1 MATKSLVSAA
11 ATLGIERRG
20 GQGREAPGIPGCHPL
35 SRPHV
40 PRLLPPPLAA
50 ASPQNPVLRAA
61 GTGGGDGGTHPRGSR
76 ERPARLGRKGV
87 ARRAAAPSGSPLPAL
102 RRERT
107 EGGRGGERRGGEG
120 TRHGRPGRSGAA
132 ARLCA
137 RLRLLRS
144 APPRRPPPPAPARS
158 ALPGPPR
165 TELCRDYFRRE
176 RSARTRTVTH
186 GRRRR
191 KWSSG
196 RAARRESV
204 VGCGCGAVPREGA
217 PGARPSPALPGPP
230 RPVEAPR
237 RPPVPARFHAP
248 TGREGRRPSP
258 GHASSRGR
266 RGAGPSGRA
275 RACSAPRRCP
285 RVRRCPDSSP
295 RRDGRHNLG
304 GRREDLRGKG
314 RTQRDCGPPWDLPPA
329 LAGPRGGRLAPTAGA
344 GRGGAT
350 SRSCAR
356 PRDRS
361 PPGPVCAETAS
372 IGCRARG
379 RDSAFSDP
387 LEGRATP
394 AELDRFRHQEPDG
407 RSPPLCARAS
417 PRNRILNQPIWN
429 HLVSTYEQ
437 ITNSTTYV
445 GSSFLFLLKHGTVIR
460 VLLPA
465 LRLTPA
471 TLLHP
476 GSSPL
481 AAAFHLYNRG
491 EKTCSFSNIL
501 RICPIIPL
509 RSTSTASQCL
519 PLGPDLIEIS
529 QGKRWT
535 ELSPGKSC
543 DGGDARS

>member
-1 MATKSLVSAA
+1 MGGLTREARGSAPHA
-11 ATLGIERRG
+11 RGEKEWPAERRRQERRRG
-20 GQGREAPGIPGCHPL
+20 DPSRSARPLRRGRAALRPPPPPALGPSPPPAAPRPSTLRTPGPAADRAL
-35 SRPHV
+35 SL
-40 PRLLPPPLAA
+40 LLPPREE
-50 ASPQNPVLRAA
+50 RAHA
-61 GTGGGDGGTHPRGSR
+61 HCH
-76 ERPARLGRKGV
+76 ARAPTAEVELG
-87 ARRAAAPSGSPLPAL
+87 
-102 RRERT
+102 
-107 EGGRGGERRGGEG
+107 
-120 TRHGRPGRSGAA
+120 
-132 ARLCA
+132 
-137 RLRLLRS
+137 
-144 APPRRPPPPAPARS
+144 PRRPPRKRGWLRVRSSPA
-158 ALPGPPR
+158 G
-165 TELCRDYFRRE
+165 
-176 RSARTRTVTH
+176 
-186 GRRRR
+186 
-191 KWSSG
+191 G
-196 RAARRESV
+196 RAGRE
-204 VGCGCGAVPREGA
+204 
-217 PGARPSPALPGPP
+217 ALPGPP
-230 RPVEAPR
+230 RPSPPCGGSSPTPGARPFPRTHWARGAEA
-237 RPPVPARFHAP
+237 RPL
-248 TGREGRRPSP
+248 PSP

-275 RACSAPRRCP
+275 RACSAP
-285 RVRRCPDSSP
+285 RRCPDSSP

-445 GSSFLFLLKHGTVIR
+445 GSSFLFLLKHGTVVRESITTISPKEMPSAK

-519 PLGPDLIEIS
+519 PLGPDDAVERKICSSYLPLCTRTSNKNLLLPTPRREQQPLQLQYAIRNI
-529 QGKRWT
+529 KM
-535 ELSPGKSC
+535 SPFSFKT
-543 DGGDARS
+543 

>member
-1 MATKSLVSAA
+1 MGGLTREARGSAPHA
-11 ATLGIERRG
+11 WGEKEWPAERRRQERRRG
-20 GQGREAPGIPGCHPL
+20 DPSRSARPLRRGRAALRPPPPPALGPSPPPAAPRPGTLRTPGPAADRAL
-35 SRPHV
+35 SL
-40 PRLLPPPLAA
+40 LLPPREE
-50 ASPQNPVLRAA
+50 RAHA
-61 GTGGGDGGTHPRGSR
+61 HCH
-76 ERPARLGRKGV
+76 ARAPTAEVELG
-87 ARRAAAPSGSPLPAL
+87 
-102 RRERT
+102 
-107 EGGRGGERRGGEG
+107 
-120 TRHGRPGRSGAA
+120 
-132 ARLCA
+132 
-137 RLRLLRS
+137 
-144 APPRRPPPPAPARS
+144 PRRPPRKRGWLRVRSSPA
-158 ALPGPPR
+158 G
-165 TELCRDYFRRE
+165 
-176 RSARTRTVTH
+176 
-186 GRRRR
+186 
-191 KWSSG
+191 G
-196 RAARRESV
+196 RAGRE
-204 VGCGCGAVPREGA
+204 
-217 PGARPSPALPGPP
+217 ALPGPP

-275 RACSAPRRCP
+275 RACSAP
-285 RVRRCPDSSP
+285 RRCPDSSP

-445 GSSFLFLLKHGTVIR
+445 GSSFLFLLKHGTVVR

-509 RSTSTASQCL
+509 RSTGTASQCL

>member
-1 MATKSLVSAA
+1 MGGLTREARGSAPHA
-11 ATLGIERRG
+11 WGEKEWPAERRRQAG
-20 GQGREAPGIPGCHPL
+20 ARSRREEARGPVTVGPAAPA
-35 SRPHV
+35 R
-40 PRLLPPPLAA
+40 
-50 ASPQNPVLRAA
+50 
-61 GTGGGDGGTHPRGSR
+61 PRGSA
-76 ERPARLGRKGV
+76 PASASC
-87 ARRAAAPSGSPLPAL
+87 ARPLPA
-102 RRERT
+102 
-107 EGGRGGERRGGEG
+107 
-120 TRHGRPGRSGAA
+120 A
-132 ARLCA
+132 
-137 RLRLLRS
+137 
-144 APPRRPPPPAPARS
+144 RRPPPPAPARS

-165 TELCRDYFRRE
+165 TELCRYYFRRE

-230 RPVEAPR
+230 RPSPPCGGSSPTPGARPFPRTHWARGAEA
-237 RPPVPARFHAP
+237 RPL
-248 TGREGRRPSP
+248 PSP

-460 VLLPA
+460 ERMSQLVIKMLILLLNRVCFRLRGFPVLLPA

-509 RSTSTASQCL
+509 RSTGTASQCL
-519 PLGPDLIEIS
+519 PLGPDDAVERKICSSYLPLCTRTSNKNLLLPTPRREQQPLQLQYAIRNI
-529 QGKRWT
+529 KM
-535 ELSPGKSC
+535 SPFSFKT
-543 DGGDARS
+543 